1 MRKKQRLKKPI
12 PSDTSHFKAFP
23 PPNYDA
29 YKPAFSFRDMRY
41 RGKGCL
47 SHCDRESKSSI
58 VDRLLELSQLTWKEI
73 HSNPR
78 EGLGYEPIP
87 CDRFKVT
94 LPPSVTPEVRL
105 LVFRFSG
112 PGRIAGYR
120 KQDILHIVA
129 VGAHHELY

>member
-1 MRKKQRLKKPI
+1 MRKKKRFFKPL
-12 PSDTSHFKAFP
+12 PTDTSHFKP
-23 PPNYDA
+23 LLPPNYDT

-47 SHCDRESKSSI
+47 SRCDKESKSSI
-58 VDRLLELSQLTWKEI
+58 ADRLLELSQLTWKEI
-73 HSNPR
+73 HSKPR

-87 CDRFKVT
+87 RDRFKVP
-94 LPPSVTPEVRL
+94 LSPSVTPEVKL

>member
-1 MRKKQRLKKPI
+1 MRKKKRFFKSLPT
-12 PSDTSHFKAFP
+12 DTSHFKAL

-29 YKPAFSFRDMRY
+29 HKPAFSFHDMRY
-41 RGKGCL
+41 RGQGCL
-47 SHCDRESKSSI
+47 SQCTKESKSAI
-58 VDRLLELSQLTWKEI
+58 ADRLLELSQLTWKEI
-73 HSNPR
+73 HSNPK

-87 CDRFKVT
+87 NNRFKVS

-105 LVFRFSG
+105 LVFRFSH

-129 VGAHHELY
+129 VGAQHELY